1 MKTLFRSVG
10 KPDMGGEPL
19 PPVFETFARNNI
31 AFRRGE
37 VSMIAGIP
45 GAGKSTL
52 ALALAL
58 RMQQPTLYVCAD
70 TNAHTMAMRIFSMIQ
85 GVSQK
90 DAEFVLDK
98 QPDVARERLQSTGH
112 IFWCFDPNPSLED
125 VSQEVHA
132 FEEMMGE
139 PPALIVID
147 NLVDMTGGGLEQFSA
162 MQETLQAFK
171 MFARE
176 NNAAGV
182 GLHHTKESFQGDPCQ
197 PLSATQGM
205 VNQTPAVIL
214 TVGQTTNGML
224 GVAAVKNRYGK
235 ADRTGGSP
243 VWLSFNPE
251 YMYIADT
258 RRPDEVQQAQ

>member
-10 KPDMGGEPL
+10 KADIGGEPL
-19 PPVFETFARNNI
+19 PPVFRTFDKNNI
-31 AFRRGE
+31 SFRRGE

-58 RMQQPTLYVCAD
+58 RMRQPTLYICAD
-70 TNAHTMAMRIFSMIQ
+70 TNAHTMAMRIYSMIS
-85 GVSQK
+85 GASQK
-90 DAEFVLDK
+90 DAEKVLTEQPEVAK
-98 QPDVARERLQSTGH
+98 QRLQSTGH
-112 IFWCFDPNPSLED
+112 IFWCFDSNPSLQD
-125 VSQEVHA
+125 LDQEVNA

-139 PPALIVID
+139 PPTIIVID
-147 NLVDMTGGGLEQFSA
+147 NLIDMTGGGGEQFAA

-176 NNAAGV
+176 NNAALIV
-182 GLHHTKESFQGDPCQ
+182 LHHTKESYSGDPCQ

-205 VNQTPAVIL
+205 VNQTPAIIL
-214 TVGQTTNGML
+214 NVGQTTNGMM

-235 ADRTGGSP
+235 ADRTGQSP
-243 VWLSFNPE
+243 VWLEFNPE
-251 YMYIADT
+251 YMYIADVG
-258 RRPDEVQQAQ
+258 EGK